1 MLLAM
6 DVSTRISVLY
16 AHISF
21 AKSYLAHLIDAIAYS
36 LYFRDIENLLKNPSN
51 NVGNKRNKSRA
62 PPTAESK
69 PDELPLDEE
78 LLLDE
83 VELLEDE
90 LLLDDELLPDDELL
104 LDDELLEEEL
114 FEEEL
119 LEEEPLEEEPLL
131 DEVLL
136 FINASMVEA

>member
-6 DVSTRISVLY
+6 GVLTRISVLY

-36 LYFRDIENLLKNPSN
+36 LYFRDIENLPKNPSN

-62 PPTAESK
+62 PPTAEST

-90 LLLDDELLPDDELL
+90 LLPDDELL
-104 LDDELLEEEL
+104 LDDELL
-114 FEEEL
+114 EEEL